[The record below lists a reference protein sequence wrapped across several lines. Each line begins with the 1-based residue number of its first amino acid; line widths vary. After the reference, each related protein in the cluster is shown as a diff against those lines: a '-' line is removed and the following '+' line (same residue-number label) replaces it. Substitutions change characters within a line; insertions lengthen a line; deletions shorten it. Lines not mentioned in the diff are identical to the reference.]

1 MWAVWLVALVGGVA
15 LIVWGAERFA
25 EHLGRAAARL
35 GVGAF
40 ALAVLLAGAEP
51 EELATVVT
59 ASLRGAPGIAFG
71 DVIGANIAMCLVA
84 LGVGAVVAPL
94 PFSGRVFR
102 YALSGL
108 PIAVVAAA
116 IAWDG
121 VVRRV
126 EGALLVAL
134 YIAYV
139 GVIWLLERAPPVLGE
154 TEEIHEA
161 EAALAGTAPAARA
174 RRVGRELAWVLA
186 GLAVMA
192 AGAWLLV
199 EAVRRITTIEET
211 QTALGLII
219 VGFATAFELVVLCW
233 SAARRGATDVALA
246 GVVGSFAYNMTMS
259 LGAGAL
265 ARPLIIRDATLL
277 HGPLILMLAVFAG
290 VLLLAFP
297 TRQLGR
303 VAGVGLLCA
312 YPLAVLLMVR

>member
-102 YALSGL
+102 YALTGL

-174 RRVGRELAWVLA
+174 RRVGRELA
-186 GLAVMA
+186 
-192 AGAWLLV
+192 
-199 EAVRRITTIEET
+199 
-211 QTALGLII
+211 
-219 VGFATAFELVVLCW
+219 
-233 SAARRGATDVALA
+233 
-246 GVVGSFAYNMTMS
+246 
-259 LGAGAL
+259 
-265 ARPLIIRDATLL
+265 
-277 HGPLILMLAVFAG
+277 
-290 VLLLAFP
+290 
-297 TRQLGR
+297 
-303 VAGVGLLCA
+303 
-312 YPLAVLLMVR
+312 